1 MRAARRLVAWS
12 VAAAIFAA
20 GTMVAVRAWRRDG
33 SLPARIPIQEL
44 IENVSASAER
54 PGALDGSPGVR
65 LAWLRP
71 SHNFAAD
78 GGYRRALITT
88 PSTVFRRRLRVPADA
103 VLRASIGVEG
113 AGRHEE
119 AAGIRF
125 LASVDGR
132 DVFSRVVNPAETR
145 RDRRWFDERIDLG
158 TSADSE
164 VEIALR
170 TEAVGRERLAGTPGW
185 SDVRVVRESSRERQ
199 AAGPGAP
206 NVVIVMVDTLRADR
220 LGCYGATPSPTP
232 TLDALAARGTLFETM
247 VAQASW
253 TMPSVA
259 TLLTGLYPRD
269 HGLDGWSAGAL
280 ADSIPTL
287 AERAGLAG
295 ITTFGAAANPL
306 MSSRTNVA
314 RGFETFV
321 DVPRNAKTRTWGHHS
336 EITRPFL
343 HWAERN
349 RAHRFLAYLHYMD
362 VHDPYTPPA
371 ALRPPPPT
379 GLRPEIVEGRV
390 GGFTQKTGAPQPAK
404 PTPAEVAYLGAL
416 YEAEIRDWDAGLA
429 ALLAGIER
437 LGLADSTVVLVVGDH
452 GEEFYEHGQLTHG
465 YHVYDETLRVPLV
478 ITGPAVAPGR
488 SASPA
493 QGIDVFPTV
502 AGLLGIPLPAGL
514 PGRNLLRSNPPRPVY
529 SETHHG
535 LTPDGRELHL
545 LAVRLGDWK
554 LIHTPALQRYEL
566 YDLHAD
572 PTERTDVFATA
583 PRADELV
590 DLLTAWEAA
599 APPRPSSEDADPGLR
614 EKLKALGYVE

>member
-1 MRAARRLVAWS
+1 MRAVRRVLVRG
-12 VAAAIFAA
+12 VTAAVVVVGAIAA
-20 GTMVAVRAWRRDG
+20 LRAWRADVA
-33 SLPARIPIQEL
+33 LPARIPIQEL
-44 IENVSASAER
+44 VENVSASAER
-54 PGALDGSPGVR
+54 PGGLDASPGVR

-78 GGYRRALITT
+78 GGYRRAVVT
-88 PSTVFRRRLRVPADA
+88 PPATVFRRRIQVPAGA

-113 AGRHEE
+113 AGRRED
-119 AAGIRF
+119 AAGVRF
-125 LASVDGR
+125 VAAVDGR

-145 RDRRWFDERIDLG
+145 HDRRWFDERIPLG
-158 TSADSE
+158 TAAGGE
-164 VEIALR
+164 VEITLR
-170 TEAVGRERLAGTPGW
+170 TEAAGGGRLAGTPGW
-185 SDVRVVRESSRERQ
+185 SDVRVVRESARERQ

-206 NVVIVMVDTLRADR
+206 NVVIVMVDTLRSDR
-220 LGCYGATPSPTP
+220 LGCYGATPSPSP
-232 TLDALAARGTLFETM
+232 TLDALAARGALFETM

-259 TLLTGLYPRD
+259 TMLTGLHPRD

-287 AERAGLAG
+287 AEEAGLAG

-321 DVPRNAKTRTWGHHS
+321 DVPRNPTTRTWGHHS

-343 HWAERN
+343 RWAERN
-349 RAHRFLAYLHYMD
+349 RSHRFLAYLHYMD

-371 ALRPPPPT
+371 ALKPPPPA
-379 GLRPEIVEGRV
+379 GVRREVLEGRV
-390 GGFTQKTGAPQPAK
+390 GGFTQKTGSPAPAR
-404 PTPAEVAYLGAL
+404 PTPVEIAYLAAL
-416 YEAEIRDWDAGLA
+416 YEAEVRDWDAGFA

-437 LGLADSTVVLVVGDH
+437 LGLAGRTVVLVVGDH

-465 YHVYDETLRVPLV
+465 YHLYDETVRVPLL
-478 ITGPAVAPGR
+478 IAGPGIAPQRTPVA
-488 SASPA
+488 A

-502 AGLLGIPLPAGL
+502 ASLLGIPLPGGL
-514 PGRNLLRSNPPRPVY
+514 PGRNLLRGNPPRPVY

-535 LTPDGRELHL
+535 LTPDGRELQL
-545 LAVRLGDWK
+545 VSVRVGDWK
-554 LIHTPALQRYEL
+554 LIHTPALQRWEL

-583 PRADELV
+583 PRAEELV
-590 DLLTAWEAA
+590 GLLTAWEAA